1 MVVRDTSVSGSTPS
15 RVARRRG
22 GWFARG
28 RAARRIE
35 VDALDGGRS
44 DGRRG
49 AGDGQMESGEAEE

>member
-1 MVVRDTSVSGSTPS
+1 MRDAPVSGSAPS

-22 GWFARG
+22 GRFARG
-28 RAARRIE
+28 TAARQIE
-35 VDALDGGRS
+35 QEALDGGRR